1 MIRQLRQE
9 YPVNDLC
16 QWLGMAR
23 SSYYYQAQG
32 PDETALVDAIEQI
45 LMRWPFYG
53 YRRLQA
59 QLQRD
64 GWTVGERVVRR
75 LLKQL
80 GVTRSVGRVRIQT
93 TDSNHAHWRY
103 PNLIR
108 QLTVTHPDQ
117 LWCADITYLR
127 LQWRFIYL
135 AVILDAYTRAVRGWA
150 LSRQVDQA
158 LTLSA
163 LRMALQHGRPAI
175 FHSDQGVQYAA
186 WEHTQLLHNAGVR
199 ISMSDTGQPTQNGL
213 VERFL
218 RTFKEEHVDYADYQ
232 DYDDAFVQIG
242 RWLEV
247 EYMTQRIHSSL
258 GYLTPAEFE
267 AAAIAANH
275 PPFVTGAFVSK

>member
-1 MIRQLRQE
+1 MTL
-9 YPVNDLC
+9 LC
-16 QWLGMAR
+16 QWLGLAR
-23 SSYYYQAQG
+23 SSYYYPVQV
-32 PDETALVDAIEQI
+32 PDKTALISAMEQI
-45 LMRWPFYG
+45 LMRWPYYG
-53 YRRLQA
+53 YRRMQA
-59 QLQRD
+59 QLQRE
-64 GWTVGERVVRR
+64 GWTVGERVIRR

-93 TDSNHAHWRY
+93 TDSNHAHGRY

-108 QLTVTHPDQ
+108 QLTAAHPDQ
-117 LWCADITYLR
+117 IWCADITYLR

-135 AVILDAYTRAVRGWA
+135 AVIIDAYTRAVRGWS
-150 LSRQVDQA
+150 LSRHVDQA

-163 LRMALQHGRPAI
+163 LRRALLHGRPAL

-186 WEHTQLLHNAGVR
+186 WEHTQLLHNAGVQ

-242 RWLEV
+242 HWLEV
-247 EYMTQRIHSSL
+247 EYMTERIHSSL

-267 AAAIAANH
+267 AAAIVANQS
-275 PPFVTGAFVSK
+275 PFPFGVLVSK